1 MTENKDHD
9 KLFNDLDALNEEQ
22 IEVGLAAGVWSE
34 QVRPLVQHYLY
45 DLKLKRVEAA
55 ADRLDEMEQATRL
68 AVDEAIKAKT
78 RATSAFIIAG
88 GAMLAA
94 MAAAFIAFLALRR
107 YGFQPPW

>member
-1 MTENKDHD
+1 
-9 KLFNDLDALNEEQ
+9 
-22 IEVGLAAGVWSE
+22 
-34 QVRPLVQHYLY
+34 
-45 DLKLKRVEAA
+45 
-55 ADRLDEMEQATRL
+55 MEQATRL

>member
-1 MTENKDHD
+1 VER
-9 KLFNDLDALNEEQ
+9 
-22 IEVGLAAGVWSE
+22 AG
-34 QVRPLVQHYLY
+34 RPLVQHYLY

-68 AVDEAIKAKT
+68 VVDEAIKAKT

-94 MAAAFIAFLALRR
+94 MAAAFIAFLALRK
-107 YGFQPPW
+107 YGFEPPW